1 MVKIFNK
8 SNLSKSK
15 ILVVGDIMLD
25 NYLIGDTSRISP
37 EAPVPVVKIF
47 KEENKIGGA
56 GNVSS
61 NLSRLGIETIL
72 IGAIGKDNSGEK
84 ITNILNKKEIKH
96 NLIFYKNNR
105 TIKKTRIISRNQQI
119 ARLDFEDT
127 EVVFDKK
134 LLISKFK
141 ESLNDVDVVI
151 FSDYGKGLLFDI
163 EELITLAKK
172 EQKIIII
179 DPKGDNFLKYS
190 NANVITPNFNEFEA
204 VVGKCISEKE
214 IIKKAL
220 KLIKKINISAILLT
234 RGSKGMTLIQ
244 SNKNIVNIPTVAANV
259 YDVTG
264 AGDTVVAF
272 LAASLSLNLKL
283 EEAAKISNKAAGL
296 VVGKLGSSSIGINE
310 LFDSYK
316 EKIIFDQSE
325 LKIIVDDL
333 KSKNQKIVMT
343 NGCFDILH
351 KGHIN
356 YLGKAKSM
364 GDVLIVAL
372 NTDDSVR
379 KLKGKNRPINT
390 LDDRAEVL
398 MSLESVDMVTYFSQ
412 ETPIDLYA
420 EILPDLLVKG
430 GDYKLDD
437 IIGSEEVINIMVA
450 KLK

>member
-1 MVKIFNK
+1 
-8 SNLSKSK
+8 
-15 ILVVGDIMLD
+15 MLD

-61 NLSRLGIETIL
+61 NLSRLGVETIL

-84 ITNILNKKEIKH
+84 ITKILNKKEIKH

-356 YLGKAKSM
+356 YLGKAKTL

-437 IIGSEEVINIMVA
+437 IIGSEEVINNGGEVKIIDFVEGYSSSNIIK
-450 KLK
+450 KLKD